1 MSIEELV
8 RKKMEESRAE
18 RQKAMEELD
27 KELHD
32 RIMDDLDGREVTED
46 CDFATETKENNGMT
60 TPSQGIENPSMDQE
74 LPFKKN
80 DEKDMGR

>member
-18 RQKAMEELD
+18 RQKVMEELD
-27 KELHD
+27 KELYD

-46 CDFATETKENNGMT
+46 CDFATRTNDEKSVFM
-60 TPSQGIENPSMDQE
+60 PSDEYDDQE
-74 LPFKKN
+74 VSVPFKIN
-80 DEKDMGR
+80 DEKDMER